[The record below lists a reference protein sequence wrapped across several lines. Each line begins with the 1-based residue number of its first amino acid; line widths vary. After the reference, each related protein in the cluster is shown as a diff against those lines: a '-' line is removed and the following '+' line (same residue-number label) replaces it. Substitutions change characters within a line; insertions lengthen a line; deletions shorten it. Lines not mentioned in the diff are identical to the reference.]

1 MISFLKSLLSYIFE
15 KNYLISYYIF
25 PRDDKWGD
33 IDRKYKELRYIIIS
47 ARNLAHA
54 QKKFNKEFG
63 NIYFE
68 IESIKEIN
76 KKTGY

>member
-1 MISFLKSLLSYIFE
+1 MISFLKSLLSYIFNN
-15 KNYLISYYIF
+15 NYLISYYIF
-25 PRDDKWGD
+25 PYDDQWGD
-33 IDRKYKELRYIIIS
+33 IDMKRKELRYITMS
-47 ARNLAHA
+47 ARNTKHIE
-54 QKKFNKEFG
+54 KKFNKEFG

>member
-1 MISFLKSLLSYIFE
+1 MISFLKSLLSYFFE
-15 KNYLISYYIF
+15 NNYLISYYIF
-25 PRDDKWGD
+25 PRDDECGD
-33 IDRKYKELRYIIIS
+33 IDRKYKELRYITMS

-63 NIYFE
+63 DIYFE